1 VLVPPVPVV
10 LMLVLPLPLLLV
22 CVLILLVLF
31 ALLLLLVLVV
41 MLVLLLMLVL
51 LDVTDVESAAAL
63 PMRESSRTAGTART
77 ASFMATSVARE
88 RGRGPF
94 LSGRGV
100 STPAALVALAILARG
115 PVMAF
120 GLALATVART
130 LVIDAPANR
139 TAARRAGAALA
150 GARARGATDR

>member
-1 VLVPPVPVV
+1 MLVPPVPVV

-51 LDVTDVESAAAL
+51 LDVTDVESAAAW
-63 PMRESSRTAGTART
+63 PMRESSRTAGR
-77 ASFMATSVARE
+77 ASFMAASVARE
-88 RGRGPF
+88 RGRSPF
-94 LSGRGV
+94 LSRRGV
-100 STPAALVALAILARG
+100 STSAALVTLPILARG

-130 LVIDAPANR
+130 IVIDAPANS
-139 TAARRAGAALA
+139 AAALRAGAALA
-150 GARARGATDR
+150 GACARGATDR

>member
-1 VLVPPVPVV
+1 
-10 LMLVLPLPLLLV
+10 MLVLPLPLLLV

-63 PMRESSRTAGTART
+63 PMRESSRTAGTA
-77 ASFMATSVARE
+77 SFIAASVARE
-88 RGRGPF
+88 RGCGPF
-94 LSGRGV
+94 LSGRGI
-100 STPAALVALAILARG
+100 STPAARVTLAILARG

-150 GARARGATDR
+150 GARARGATDC